1 MLLPEEGLSVTRH
14 GDAGTGE
21 MLSEKG
27 LLLLFLHSCPL
38 SLAVFTPLLSS
49 LLVNSVSHQNLSTMF
64 LLGMRLAE
72 LAACFLTMIISWLK

>member
-38 SLAVFTPLLSS
+38 SLAVFTALFSS

-72 LAACFLTMIISWLK
+72 LAAMLSDYDWLK